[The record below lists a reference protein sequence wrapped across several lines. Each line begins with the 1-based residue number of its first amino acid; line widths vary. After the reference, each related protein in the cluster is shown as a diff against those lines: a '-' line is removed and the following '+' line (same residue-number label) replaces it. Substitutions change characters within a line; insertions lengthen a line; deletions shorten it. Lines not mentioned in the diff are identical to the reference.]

1 MHDTIQTLINE
12 IPILSLMIITLPI
25 GAGLI
30 WLIPSVNAAR
40 WIALLTAMVDL
51 CLSLLALLGFD
62 QSKDGFQFVEHTRWI
77 PSLHIDYIMGV
88 DGISILF
95 LPLTVLLFIGVILAS
110 WNNMRKMPRLYFSL
124 LLLLE
129 STTLG
134 VYCSL
139 DTMLFFLFWEL
150 TLIPLYFLI
159 STWGIGPHRRYAAV
173 KYTLFMLLGGIPL
186 LFAFILLAFHQAEV
200 SGLPIPAGLNF
211 AYMALIESP
220 VSAELQVIVFLL
232 LLTGFAIK
240 APVIP
245 LHTWLPVVSMEGP
258 AAVTALLT
266 GLKLGS
272 YGLIR
277 FAIPLA
283 PQAAQDFHWLLAG
296 LGITGVLYGAL
307 AAQAQTNLRRML
319 AFSSISH
326 VGLVVL
332 GIASFNIQGIQGALF
347 QLISFTMVAGGIFII
362 TGMLQQRTGS
372 TDIMS
377 LGGIANTMPMLATF
391 FFIFGLAG
399 MGVPLTSGFPGEFL
413 IILSALKS
421 HTGTGLAALLAMVLT
436 AGYFLRIY
444 RQAFLGPVNNT
455 VIEEAMD
462 LRKREIFVAVV
473 LTVAVFVLGIQPGL
487 VLDLMEESTQGW
499 LQQLGLSGQ

>member
-1 MHDTIQTLINE
+1 MHETIQSLISDL
-12 IPILSLMIITLPI
+12 PLLSLMIITLPV

-30 WLIPSVNAAR
+30 WLIPSVSAAR
-40 WIALLTAMVDL
+40 WIALIAAMIDL
-51 CLSLLALLGFD
+51 CISLLILFGFD
-62 QSKDGFQFVEHTRWI
+62 QSKQGFQFVEHSSWI

-110 WNNMRKMPRLYFSL
+110 WNSKRKMPRLYFSL

-129 STTLG
+129 STTIG

-139 DTMLFFLFWEL
+139 DTILFFMFWEL
-150 TLIPLYFLI
+150 TLLPLYFLI

-186 LFAFILLAFHQAEV
+186 LFAFILLAFHQAEI
-200 SGLPIPAGLNF
+200 SGLAIPAGLSF
-211 AYMALIESP
+211 DYVTLIKSP
-220 VSAELQVIVFLL
+220 VSAELQVTIFLL
-232 LLTGFAIK
+232 LLAGFAVK

-277 FAIPLA
+277 FAVPLA

-296 LGITGVLYGAL
+296 FGIVAVLYGAI
-307 AAQAQTNLRRML
+307 AALAQTNLRRML

-326 VGLVVL
+326 VGLVIL

-362 TGMLQQRTGS
+362 IGMLQQRTGS
-372 TDIMS
+372 TDIMN
-377 LGGIANTMPMLATF
+377 LGGIANTMPLLASF

-399 MGVPLTSGFPGEFL
+399 MGVPLTSGFPGELL
-413 IILSALKS
+413 IIISALKS
-421 HTGTGLAALLAMVLT
+421 HTGSGLAALLVMVLT

-444 RQAFLGPVNNT
+444 RQAFLGPVNNA
-455 VIEEAMD
+455 VIEQAID
-462 LRKREIFVAVV
+462 LQKREILVAVV
-473 LTVAVFVLGIQPGL
+473 LTSVMFLLGIQPGL
-487 VLDLMEESTQGW
+487 ALDLMAESTQGW
-499 LQQLGLSGQ
+499 LLHLGLSVQ